1 MIELTCVYT
10 DTISKIT
17 NMYSQRKLLPIILW
31 VCILCV
37 CVKLPNNPKLI
48 KNKN

>member
-17 NMYSQRKLLPIILW
+17 NMYSQRKLLPIILCVHP
-31 VCILCV
+31 VCLRETA
-37 CVKLPNNPKLI
+37 
-48 KNKN
+48 